1 MKCPYCGGEMQ
12 HGEIFGDGRM
22 KVCWVPEN
30 RYNISIMD
38 KLLSADMHRLKN
50 VTYKSGFWIQADYCK
65 ACKKMIFET
74 DIT

>member
-12 HGEIFGDGRM
+12 HGEIFGDPRM
-22 KVCWVPEN
+22 KISWIPEN
-30 RYNISIMD
+30 RYNKTRMD
-38 KLLSADMHRLKN
+38 KLLSADIHRLTQ
-50 VTYKSGFWIQADYCK
+50 VSYKSGFWIQADYCK